1 MKYVL
6 FGIVAALAMPVL
18 IVALLCLYYAPA
30 SVRNTV
36 CLILS
41 VVGLIVA
48 TTWLIKEGRNR

>member
-6 FGIVAALAMPVL
+6 FGIVAAVAMPVL

-30 SVRNTV
+30 NVRNTV
-36 CLILS
+36 CLILA

-48 TTWLIKEGRNR
+48 ATLLIREGRNR